1 MNKSCSNCYTGRKE
15 NKMKKEIYMEI
26 REALKELGFNK
37 KESDRVEIKSIDEN
51 RHEVHING
59 DYFGVW
65 DSDRKTF
72 VD

>member
-1 MNKSCSNCYTGRKE
+1 MMKE
-15 NKMKKEIYMEI
+15 EIYIEI

-37 KESDRVEIKSIDEN
+37 KESDRVEIKSIDGN

-65 DSDRKTF
+65 DSHRKTF

>member
-1 MNKSCSNCYTGRKE
+1 MKE
-15 NKMKKEIYMEI
+15 EIYTEI

-51 RHEVHING
+51 RHEVHINS

-65 DSDRKTF
+65 DSNRKTF

>member
-1 MNKSCSNCYTGRKE
+1 M
-15 NKMKKEIYMEI
+15 KEIYSEI

-37 KESDRVEIKSIDEN
+37 KESDKVEIKSIDET

-59 DYFGVW
+59 EYFGVW
-65 DSDRKTF
+65 DSGRKTF

>member
-1 MNKSCSNCYTGRKE
+1 MKE
-15 NKMKKEIYMEI
+15 EIYTEI
-26 REALKELGFNK
+26 HEALKELGFNK

-51 RHEVHING
+51 RHEVNING

-65 DSDRKTF
+65 DSNRKTF